1 MDGDPTR
8 GWIGTPTR
16 LPPSVGDGSSPLPPP
31 SGAQLHLAR
40 HSARLMD
47 GLPTRPPS
55 LSLPPALTELH
66 WGVGEGAG
74 GPACICP
81 FNHSTKT
88 HTYPGP
94 TVCWNTVLSLTD

>member
-66 WGVGEGAG
+66 WGVGEGQEGRPASAHSIIQPKHILIQDLLCAG
-74 GPACICP
+74 
-81 FNHSTKT
+81 TQ
-88 HTYPGP
+88 Y
-94 TVCWNTVLSLTD
+94 